1 MDGPPL
7 TLTDVTQRLI
17 ALEEEDPYSFPR
29 EEFRESCLPIYEREK
44 AAGTELTAIIGLLRA
59 HVENEEERLRT
70 EHQDRYARIKEQDR
84 LAREQRLLSGADC
97 GWTQLVK
104 STCWYSRRNGRTY
117 RLSPAKDKRWHLH
130 RVTSVSDDEKGSLM
144 GTYGGR
150 ADATKVI
157 AAAAYQPEP
166 RW

>member
-1 MDGPPL
+1 MDGPSL

-17 ALEEEDPYSFPR
+17 AFEGEDHSSFPR
-29 EEFRESCLPIYEREK
+29 EEFRDSCLAIYEREK
-44 AAGTELTAIIGLLRA
+44 AEGTELPVIIGLLRA
-59 HVENEEERLRT
+59 HVEKEEERLRT
-70 EHQDRYARIKEQDR
+70 EQQDRYERIKEQDR
-84 LAREQRLLSGADC
+84 LAREQCLLSGADC
-97 GWTQLVK
+97 GWTQLAK
-104 STCWYSRRNGRTY
+104 SICWYSRRNGQTY

-130 RVTSVSDDEKGSLM
+130 RVASVSDDEKGSLM